1 MRCCPNLGKSSPT
14 TGNKRRFGPGAG
26 QDTSQKRTDFTS
38 LTDSLMTRSDRITH
52 STIRSSTQNSG
63 IRRPGAP
70 SAAAV
75 MNKGNIFQKI
85 KNSYL
90 HKHSIKSSIMQRND
104 VEF

>member
-14 TGNKRRFGPGAG
+14 TGNKRRFGPGAA
-26 QDTSQKRTDFTS
+26 QDNSQKRTDFTS
-38 LTDSLMTRSDRITH
+38 LTDSLMTRSDRITQ

-63 IRRPGAP
+63 IRRPGGP

-75 MNKGNIFQKI
+75 MNKGNIFPKI

-90 HKHSIKSSIMQRND
+90 HKPSNMPCVTSRKSI
-104 VEF
+104 